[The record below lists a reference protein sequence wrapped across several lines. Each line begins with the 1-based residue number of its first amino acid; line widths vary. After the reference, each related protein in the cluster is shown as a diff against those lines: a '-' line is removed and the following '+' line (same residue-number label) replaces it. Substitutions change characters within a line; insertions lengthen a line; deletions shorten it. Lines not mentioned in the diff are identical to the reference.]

1 MHKFVLIIFK
11 LNFDPAHSAR
21 LGSTEVEPKVL
32 EHSSVR
38 FGSIAVAPKVL
49 ECFWSDLHSIAVRVR
64 ALERPSAE
72 TGIGEMPIDHGLVE
86 PVRRNSCRPLSHW
99 ASLIEL
105 YVTKG

>member
-1 MHKFVLIIFK
+1 MNVALT
-11 LNFDPAHSAR
+11 HSVR

-38 FGSIAVAPKVL
+38 FGSIVVAPKLL

-86 PVRRNSCRPLSHW
+86 PVRRNSYRPLSHW
-99 ASLIEL
+99 ASLMEL